1 MINLQG
7 SSPTALLNV
16 KGKWSHFDLSQ
27 FLIACWWAKWRGYL
41 QAKLKLDECPLFKEY
56 NMVRNVGPKNNV
68 AMYISER
75 KKANQRNGV
84 LLEFNALTVLCPEF
98 MSIVWMALVNNEMS

>member
-1 MINLQG
+1 M
-7 SSPTALLNV
+7 
-16 KGKWSHFDLSQ
+16 
-27 FLIACWWAKWRGYL
+27 

-56 NMVRNVGPKNNV
+56 NMVRTVGPKNIV

-84 LLEFNALTVLCPEF
+84 LLEFNVLTVLCPEF
-98 MSIVWMALVNNEMS
+98 MSIV

>member
-27 FLIACWWAKWRGYL
+27 FLIACHLLMG
-41 QAKLKLDECPLFKEY
+41 Q
-56 NMVRNVGPKNNV
+56 M
-68 AMYISER
+68 ER
-75 KKANQRNGV
+75 
-84 LLEFNALTVLCPEF
+84 LLAGKTE
-98 MSIVWMALVNNEMS
+98 IG

>member
-27 FLIACWWAKWRGYL
+27 FLIACHLLMG
-41 QAKLKLDECPLFKEY
+41 Q
-56 NMVRNVGPKNNV
+56 M
-68 AMYISER
+68 ER
-75 KKANQRNGV
+75 
-84 LLEFNALTVLCPEF
+84 LLPGKTE
-98 MSIVWMALVNNEMS
+98 IG